1 TRRCG
6 SSYRMTKRWAD
17 RSHGRVKSRI
27 VGDCSYRPK
36 PQSTVKPPTYIGL
49 RTNWYGP
56 AATNL
61 RGGSN
66 GAGVPSPQV
75 TNVTTQANARVPPA
89 VISTMPK
96 ARVQPVNANPKVVS

>member
-1 TRRCG
+1 
-6 SSYRMTKRWAD
+6 MTKRWAD

-36 PQSTVKPPTYIGL
+36 PKSTVKPPKYIGL

-66 GAGVPSPQV
+66 GAGVPSPRV
-75 TNVTTQANARVPPA
+75 TNVATQAHARVPPT
-89 VISTMPK
+89 VIRAMPK
-96 ARVQPVNANPKVVS
+96 TPAQPDSTNPKVVS

>member
-1 TRRCG
+1 
-6 SSYRMTKRWAD
+6 MTKRWAD

-36 PQSTVKPPTYIGL
+36 PKSRLKPPTYIGL

-66 GAGVPSPQV
+66 GAGVPSPRV
-75 TNVTTQANARVPPA
+75 TNVATQASARVPPA
-89 VISTMPK
+89 AIRAKPK
-96 ARVQPVNANPKVVS
+96 ALVQPARAKPRLVS